1 MSDVRVPG
9 LGLIVLLGLLSGL
22 LWTSA
27 REVRLVVP
35 SGPYLEEQASPCKFR
50 PTPPGGVAVSIIQS
64 MEAIVPS
71 ITWLPKLRLSRLG
84 AVTSAS
90 SSADFAQV
98 CSVSVVLKPALF
110 LPPTEPP
117 PPYSLNPEDHAG
129 TQRAIDNPA
138 SGLPPPR

>member
-27 REVRLVVP
+27 RETSPRCAQFPPCSKGLKCCDDRCCREDDLF
-35 SGPYLEEQASPCKFR
+35 SGP
-50 PTPPGGVAVSIIQS
+50 
-64 MEAIVPS
+64 
-71 ITWLPKLRLSRLG
+71 LSE
-84 AVTSAS
+84 
-90 SSADFAQV
+90 
-98 CSVSVVLKPALF
+98 VVLKPALF